1 MERQIIMDAKKVD
14 ELWYTLDNIS
24 CDDGCEIESYTD
36 SQIIEEAK
44 YVLSTYTE
52 DGHVNQIMLEGD
64 GRDGK
69 VERKVALK
77 ECRQL
82 RWFLKKNQG

>member
-1 MERQIIMDAKKVD
+1 MEWQIITDAKKVD
-14 ELWYTLDNIS
+14 ELWHTLDNIS
-24 CDDGCEIESYTD
+24 CDDGCEIEAYTD
-36 SQIIEEAK
+36 SQIISEAK

-52 DGHVNQIMLEGD
+52 DGHINQIMLEGD
-64 GRDGK
+64 EGPA
-69 VERKVALK
+69 ERKVALK